1 MTKVSAGSF
10 KKGSAGA
17 DDESIAAI
25 FEGVNATQLATIFKL
40 DSRTVARKL
49 FESRVKPVMKKG
61 SHEIYAIVDV
71 APFLCKP
78 AYDVETAIKKM
89 SFRDLPKDLA
99 KEFWNGQRSKQDF
112 EEKAGLLWRT
122 EKVVSEVGELMKL
135 VKMSTLLMLDGVER
149 QTELSERQRDMIK
162 SLSHGMLDDLS
173 KRIEEKF
180 KVPETPLNGEFQENL
195 DDEAL

>member
-1 MTKVSAGSF
+1 MATRAVDSY

-17 DDESIAAI
+17 DETTLGAI
-25 FEGVNATQLATIFKL
+25 FDGVNATQLTVLFKL
-40 DSRTVARKL
+40 DARTVARKI
-49 FESRVKPVMKKG
+49 FESRVSPIAKKG
-61 SHEIYAIVDV
+61 QSDLYAIHEI

-78 AYDVETAIKKM
+78 AFDVETAIKKM

-99 KEFWNGQRSKQDF
+99 KEFWAGQRTKQDF

-122 EKVVSEVGELMKL
+122 EKVVGEVGELMKL

-149 QTELSERQRDMIK
+149 QTELSERQRDIIK
-162 SLSHGMLDDLS
+162 SLSHGMLVDLS

-180 KVPETPLNGEFQENL
+180 KVPEVTYKPDENI
-195 DDEAL
+195 DDETL